1 MICGFLWCY
10 AYHDRSQTRPPTDGK
25 TLKEHSVTNFFQEM
39 RHVDLNGA
47 AKVALES
54 VLPSVQLVLEFIMV
68 INYSISRV
76 PIFVRKQFK
85 QVHLHALFSPSF
97 PPFCLSSSTRA
108 SLRSDPMEK
117 LSLSKQSRWCFL
129 LQPPSIVFF
138 SLNASGGV
146 CAVVT
151 P

>member
-1 MICGFLWCY
+1 M
-10 AYHDRSQTRPPTDGK
+10 
-25 TLKEHSVTNFFQEM
+25 
-39 RHVDLNGA
+39 DLNGA

-108 SLRSDPMEK
+108 SLRSDPMETFP
-117 LSLSKQSRWCFL
+117 L
-129 LQPPSIVFF
+129 
-138 SLNASGGV
+138 
-146 CAVVT
+146 
-151 P
+151 